1 MPKTKNL
8 ENKEAEEETLVKSEK
23 EELKTSEKS
32 SWIKTKPAELE
43 KIVIDLAKQGNAPA
57 KIGVILRDKHAIPKV
72 KLLGKKITKILI
84 DNNVSYIKDK
94 DITAKKIENLK
105 AHLEKQKHDYCA
117 KKSLAKNLWLLH
129 SLNKYQQ

>member
-1 MPKTKNL
+1 MSKTKSL
-8 ENKEAEEETLVKSEK
+8 ENEEAKETLVKSEK
-23 EELKTSEKS
+23 EDVKTSEKS

-43 KIVIDLAKQGNAPA
+43 KIVIDLAKQGNSPA
-57 KIGVILRDKHAIPKV
+57 KIGVILRDKHTIPKA

-94 DITAKKIENLK
+94 DIAAKKIEKLK
-105 AHLEKQKHDYCA
+105 AHLEKQKSDYCA

-129 SLNKYQQ
+129 SLNKYQ